1 MTTHIYNFLEK
12 SLANFSE
19 KTAFVEPFA
28 KERKEITYKDF
39 DLFSKKLASEILK
52 TLGNDNPTQA
62 PVLIILPKGID
73 CLISFFGVAL
83 SGNFYTLLDEKSPKE
98 RVEKVIEVLKPKLFI
113 TSKDLNFNLD
123 LPTLYTQDFESF
135 NIDESL
141 LKNAKEKHID
151 TNLLYVFFTS
161 GSTGIPKGVS
171 IAHKSVIDY
180 TFWVCETFKFD
191 ENEILANQAPFYF
204 DNSILDIFSS
214 VKSGATLH
222 LLPNHL
228 FAFPNK
234 ILECL
239 EKEKVSAIFWVPSV
253 LIYFANTNAVNA
265 STLKNLKKV
274 LFCGEIMPNK
284 QLNIW
289 RKHLSDTLFANLL
302 SDTLF
307 ANLYGPT
314 EITDVCSFYIVDREF
329 KDEELLPIG
338 KACKNTELLV
348 FDENMNL
355 INPKQIGI
363 KGELYVRGTSL
374 SLGYYNDKEKTK
386 QAFIQNPLHDN
397 YLDLLYKTGD
407 IVSYNEFGELL
418 CYGRADNQIKYMG
431 HRIELGE
438 IESVINSHVNI
449 KNSACIFKEDI
460 ICFYESEEEINF
472 KAFLKEKL
480 PSYMI
485 PKNFIKLDK
494 FKLNQNG
501 KIDRKVLK
509 ELV

>member
-1 MTTHIYNFLEK
+1 MITHIYNFLEK
-12 SLANFSE
+12 SLASFSD
-19 KTAFVEPFA
+19 KTAFIEPFA
-28 KERKEITYKDF
+28 KERKEITYKNF
-39 DLFSKKLASEILK
+39 DLFSKKVASEILRK
-52 TLGNDNPTQA
+52 LGNNNPIQS

-98 RVEKVIEVLKPKLFI
+98 RVEKVIEILKPKLFI
-113 TSKDLNFNLD
+113 TSKELKFDLA
-123 LPTLYTQDFESF
+123 LPTLYTEDFESF
-135 NIDESL
+135 NIDENL
-141 LKNAKEKHID
+141 IQVAKEKHID
-151 TNLLYVFFTS
+151 TNLLYVLFTS

-214 VKSGATLH
+214 IKAGATLH

-239 EKEKVSAIFWVPSV
+239 EKERVSAIFWVPSV
-253 LIYFANTNAVNA
+253 LIYFANTNAVKA
-265 STLKNLKKV
+265 SILKNLKKV
-274 LFCGEIMPNK
+274 LFAGEIMPNK

-289 RKHLSDTLFANLL
+289 RKHLP
-302 SDTLF
+302 DTLF

-314 EITDVCSFYIVDREF
+314 EITVDCSFYMVDREF

-338 KACKNTELLV
+338 KACKNIELLV

-374 SLGYYNDKEKTK
+374 SLGYYNDKEKTQK
-386 QAFIQNPLHDN
+386 AFIQNPLHDN

-407 IVSYNEFGELL
+407 IVAYNEQGELL

-438 IESVINSHVNI
+438 IESIINSHPQV
-449 KNSACIFKEDI
+449 KNSACIFKDKI
-460 ICFYESEEEINF
+460 ICFYESDEELDL
-472 KAFLKEKL
+472 KAFCKEKL
-480 PSYMI
+480 ISYMM
-485 PKNFIKLDK
+485 PSKLIKLDK
-494 FKLNQNG
+494 FQFNQNG
-501 KIDRKVLK
+501 KIDRKVLNEK
-509 ELV
+509 I

>member
-1 MTTHIYNFLEK
+1 MTTHIYDFLEK
-12 SLANFSE
+12 SLIKFSE
-19 KTAFVEPFA
+19 KTAFVEPFV

-141 LKNAKEKHID
+141 IKNAKEKHID
-151 TNLLYVFFTS
+151 TNLLYVLFTS

-180 TFWVCETFKFD
+180 AFHFCEAFEVD
-191 ENEILANQAPFYF
+191 ENEIIANQAPLYV
-204 DNSILDIFSS
+204 DASLPDILATIKPS
-214 VKSGATLH
+214 ATLH
-222 LLPNHL
+222 LIPNHL

-234 ILECL
+234 ILDYL
-239 EKEKVSAIFWVPSV
+239 EQEKITMIFWKPTV
-253 LIYFANTNAVNA
+253 LIYFIKDQDNLKNYP
-265 STLKNLKKV
+265 LKNLNKI
-274 LFCGEIMPNK
+274 LIGGEIMPIK

-289 RKHLSDTLFANLL
+289 RKHLPNALFANC
-302 SDTLF
+302 
-307 ANLYGPT
+307 YGPT
-314 EITDVCSFYIVDREF
+314 EITDVCCYYILDREF
-329 KDEELLPIG
+329 SENEILPIG
-338 KACKNTELLV
+338 KAYKNTELLV
-348 FDENMNL
+348 FDENMNF
-355 INPKQIGI
+355 ISPKQIGV
-363 KGELYVRGTSL
+363 KGELFVRGTSL

-418 CYGRADNQIKYMG
+418 CYGRNDNRIKFMG

-438 IESVINSHVNI
+438 IESVINSHSKI
-449 KNSACIFKEDI
+449 ILCACIFKEKI
-460 ICFYESEEEINF
+460 ICFYESDEELDF
-472 KAFLKEKL
+472 KAFLKDKL

-485 PKNFIKLDK
+485 PKHFIKIEK
-494 FKLNQNG
+494 FKLNQNS
-501 KIDRKVLK
+501 KIDRKALH
-509 ELV
+509 ELI

>member
-1 MTTHIYNFLEK
+1 MTIHIYNFLEK
-12 SLANFSE
+12 SLANFSN

-39 DLFSKKLASEILK
+39 DLFSKKVASEILRK
-52 TLGNDNPTQA
+52 LGNDNPTQS

-83 SGNFYTLLDEKSPKE
+83 SGNFYTLLNEKSPKE
-98 RVEKVIEVLKPKLFI
+98 RVEKVIEILKPKLFI
-113 TSKDLNFNLD
+113 TSKELKFDLA
-123 LPTLYTQDFESF
+123 LPTLYTEDFESF
-135 NIDESL
+135 NIDENL
-141 LKNAKEKHID
+141 IQIAKEKHID
-151 TNLLYVFFTS
+151 TNLLYVLFTS

-180 TFWVCETFKFD
+180 TFWMCETFKFD

-214 VKSGATLH
+214 VKAGATLH
-222 LLPNHL
+222 ILPNHL

-239 EKEKVSAIFWVPSV
+239 EKERVSAIFWVPSV
-253 LIYFANTNAVNA
+253 LIYFANTEALDNFN
-265 STLKNLKKV
+265 LINLKKV
-274 LFCGEIMPNK
+274 LFAGEIMPNK

-289 RKHLSDTLFANLL
+289 RKHLPN
-302 SDTLF
+302 TLF

-314 EITDVCSFYIVDREF
+314 EITVDCSFYIIDREF

-338 KACKNTELLV
+338 KACKNTEVLV
-348 FDENMNL
+348 FDKNMDL
-355 INPKQIGI
+355 INPKQIGT
-363 KGELYVRGTSL
+363 KGELYVRGTCL
-374 SLGYYNDKEKTK
+374 SLGYYNDKEKTQK
-386 QAFIQNPLHDN
+386 AFIQNPLHDN

-407 IVSYNEFGELL
+407 IVAYNERGELL

-438 IESVINSHVNI
+438 IESVINSHPKV
-449 KNSACIFKEDI
+449 KNSACIFKDKI
-460 ICFYESEEEINF
+460 ICFYEGDKELDLR
-472 KAFLKEKL
+472 AFCKERL
-480 PSYMI
+480 ASYMI
-485 PKNFIKLDK
+485 PNRFIQLKK
-494 FKLNQNG
+494 FQLNQNG
-501 KIDRKVLK
+501 KIDRKILNEK
-509 ELV
+509 I

>member
-1 MTTHIYNFLEK
+1 MITHIYDFLEK
-12 SLANFSE
+12 NLIKFS
-19 KTAFVEPFA
+19 KKIAFVEPFA

-180 TFWVCETFKFD
+180 AFHFCEAFEVD
-191 ENEILANQAPFYF
+191 ENEIIANQAPLYV
-204 DNSILDIFSS
+204 DASLPDILATIKPS
-214 VKSGATLH
+214 ATLH
-222 LLPNHL
+222 LIPNHL

-234 ILECL
+234 ILDYL
-239 EKEKVSAIFWVPSV
+239 EQEKITMIFWKPTV
-253 LIYFANTNAVNA
+253 LIYFIKDQDNLKNYP
-265 STLKNLKKV
+265 LKNLNKI
-274 LFCGEIMPNK
+274 LIGGEIMPIK

-289 RKHLSDTLFANLL
+289 RKHLPNALFANC
-302 SDTLF
+302 
-307 ANLYGPT
+307 YGPT
-314 EITDVCSFYIVDREF
+314 EITDVCCYYILDREF
-329 KDEELLPIG
+329 SENEILPIG
-338 KACKNTELLV
+338 KAYKNTELLV
-348 FDENMNL
+348 FDENMNF
-355 INPKQIGI
+355 ISPKQIGV
-363 KGELYVRGTSL
+363 KGELFVRGTSL

-418 CYGRADNQIKYMG
+418 CYGRNDNRIKFMG

-438 IESVINSHVNI
+438 IESVINSHSKI
-449 KNSACIFKEDI
+449 ILCACIFKEKI
-460 ICFYESEEEINF
+460 ICFYESDEELDF
-472 KAFLKEKL
+472 KAFLKDKL

-485 PKNFIKLDK
+485 PKHFIKIEK
-494 FKLNQNG
+494 FKLNQNN
-501 KIDRKVLK
+501 KIDRKALH
-509 ELV
+509 ELI

>member
-12 SLANFSE
+12 SLIKFSE
-19 KTAFVEPFA
+19 KTAFVEPFT

-52 TLGNDNPTQA
+52 TLKNDNPTQV

-141 LKNAKEKHID
+141 IKHAKEKHID

-171 IAHKSVIDY
+171 IAHRSVIDY
-180 TFWVCETFKFD
+180 AFHFCEAFEVD
-191 ENEILANQAPFYF
+191 ENEIIANQAPLYV
-204 DNSILDIFSS
+204 DASLPDILATIKPS
-214 VKSGATLH
+214 ATLH
-222 LLPNHL
+222 LIPNHL

-234 ILECL
+234 ILDYL
-239 EKEKVSAIFWVPSV
+239 EQEKITMIFWKPTV
-253 LIYFANTNAVNA
+253 LIYFIKDQDNLKNYP
-265 STLKNLKKV
+265 LKNLNKI
-274 LFCGEIMPNK
+274 LIGGEIMPIK

-289 RKHLSDTLFANLL
+289 RKHLPNALFANC
-302 SDTLF
+302 
-307 ANLYGPT
+307 YGPT
-314 EITDVCSFYIVDREF
+314 EITDVCCYYILDREF
-329 KDEELLPIG
+329 SENEILPIG
-338 KACKNTELLV
+338 KAYKNTELLV
-348 FDENMNL
+348 FDENMNF
-355 INPKQIGI
+355 ISPKQIGV
-363 KGELYVRGTSL
+363 KGELFVRGTSL
-374 SLGYYNDKEKTK
+374 SLGYYNDKEKSK

-418 CYGRADNQIKYMG
+418 CYGRNDNRIKFMG

-438 IESVINSHVNI
+438 IESVINSHSKI
-449 KNSACIFKEDI
+449 ILCACIFKEKI
-460 ICFYESEEEINF
+460 ICFYESDEELDF
-472 KAFLKEKL
+472 KAFLKDKL

-485 PKNFIKLDK
+485 PKNFIKIEK
-494 FKLNQNG
+494 FKLNQNS
-501 KIDRKVLK
+501 KIDRKALH
-509 ELV
+509 ELI

>member
-1 MTTHIYNFLEK
+1 MTTHIYDFLEK
-12 SLANFSE
+12 SLIKFSE

-52 TLGNDNPTQA
+52 TLKNDNPTQA

-113 TSKDLNFNLD
+113 TSKDLKFNLD

-141 LKNAKEKHID
+141 IKNAKEKHID
-151 TNLLYVFFTS
+151 TNLLYVLFTS

-180 TFWVCETFKFD
+180 AFHFCEAFEVD
-191 ENEILANQAPFYF
+191 ENEIIANQAPLYV
-204 DNSILDIFSS
+204 DASLPDILATIKPS
-214 VKSGATLH
+214 ATLH
-222 LLPNHL
+222 LIPNHL

-234 ILECL
+234 ILDYL
-239 EKEKVSAIFWVPSV
+239 EQEKITMIFWKPTV
-253 LIYFANTNAVNA
+253 LIYFIKDQDNLENYP
-265 STLKNLKKV
+265 LKNLNKI
-274 LFCGEIMPNK
+274 LIGGEIMPIK

-289 RKHLSDTLFANLL
+289 RKHLPNALFANC
-302 SDTLF
+302 
-307 ANLYGPT
+307 YGPT
-314 EITDVCSFYIVDREF
+314 EITDVCCYYILDREF
-329 KDEELLPIG
+329 SENEILPIG
-338 KACKNTELLV
+338 KAYKNTELLV
-348 FDENMNL
+348 FDENMNF
-355 INPKQIGI
+355 ISPKQIGV
-363 KGELYVRGTSL
+363 KGELFVRGTSL

-418 CYGRADNQIKYMG
+418 CYGRNDNRIKFMG

-438 IESVINSHVNI
+438 IESVINSHSKI
-449 KNSACIFKEDI
+449 ILCACIFKEKI
-460 ICFYESEEEINF
+460 ICFYESDEELDF
-472 KAFLKEKL
+472 KAFLKDKL

-485 PKNFIKLDK
+485 PKHFIKIEK
-494 FKLNQNG
+494 FKLNQNS
-501 KIDRKVLK
+501 KIDRKALH
-509 ELV
+509 ELI

>member
-1 MTTHIYNFLEK
+1 MTTHIYDFLEK
-12 SLANFSE
+12 SLIKFSE

-52 TLGNDNPTQA
+52 TLKNDNPTQA

-113 TSKDLNFNLD
+113 TSKDLKFNLD

-141 LKNAKEKHID
+141 IKNAKEKHID
-151 TNLLYVFFTS
+151 ANLLYVLFTS

-180 TFWVCETFKFD
+180 AFHFCEAFEVD
-191 ENEILANQAPFYF
+191 ENEIIANQAPLYV
-204 DNSILDIFSS
+204 DASLPDILATIKPS
-214 VKSGATLH
+214 ATLH
-222 LLPNHL
+222 LIPNHL

-234 ILECL
+234 ILDYL
-239 EKEKVSAIFWVPSV
+239 EQEKITMIFWKPTV
-253 LIYFANTNAVNA
+253 LIYFIKDQDNLKNYP
-265 STLKNLKKV
+265 LKNLNKI
-274 LFCGEIMPNK
+274 LIGGEIMPIK

-289 RKHLSDTLFANLL
+289 RKHLPNALFANC
-302 SDTLF
+302 
-307 ANLYGPT
+307 YGPT
-314 EITDVCSFYIVDREF
+314 EITDVCCYYILDREF
-329 KDEELLPIG
+329 SENEILPIG
-338 KACKNTELLV
+338 KAYKNTELLV
-348 FDENMNL
+348 FDENMNF
-355 INPKQIGI
+355 ISPKQIGI
-363 KGELYVRGTSL
+363 KGELFVRGTSL

-418 CYGRADNQIKYMG
+418 CYGRNDNRIKFMG

-438 IESVINSHVNI
+438 IESVINSHSKI
-449 KNSACIFKEDI
+449 ILCACIFKEKI
-460 ICFYESEEEINF
+460 ICFYESDEELDF
-472 KAFLKEKL
+472 KAFLKDKL

-485 PKNFIKLDK
+485 PKHFIKIEK
-494 FKLNQNG
+494 FKLNQNS
-501 KIDRKVLK
+501 KIDRKALH
-509 ELV
+509 ELI

>member
-1 MTTHIYNFLEK
+1 MITHIYDFLEK
-12 SLANFSE
+12 SLIKFSE

-52 TLGNDNPTQA
+52 TLKNNKPTQA

-180 TFWVCETFKFD
+180 AFHFCEAFEVD
-191 ENEILANQAPFYF
+191 ENEIIANQAPLYV
-204 DNSILDIFSS
+204 DASLPDILATIKPS
-214 VKSGATLH
+214 ATLH
-222 LLPNHL
+222 LIPNHL

-234 ILECL
+234 ILDYL
-239 EKEKVSAIFWVPSV
+239 EQEKITMIFWKPTV
-253 LIYFANTNAVNA
+253 LIYFIKDQDNLKNYP
-265 STLKNLKKV
+265 LKNLNKI
-274 LFCGEIMPNK
+274 LIGGEIMPIK

-289 RKHLSDTLFANLL
+289 RKHLPNALFANC
-302 SDTLF
+302 
-307 ANLYGPT
+307 YGPT
-314 EITDVCSFYIVDREF
+314 EITDVCCYYILDREF
-329 KDEELLPIG
+329 SENEILPIG
-338 KACKNTELLV
+338 KAYKNTELLV
-348 FDENMNL
+348 FDENMNF
-355 INPKQIGI
+355 ISPKQIGV
-363 KGELYVRGTSL
+363 KGELFVRGTSL
-374 SLGYYNDKEKTK
+374 SLGYYNDKEKSK

-418 CYGRADNQIKYMG
+418 CYGRNDNRIKFMG

-438 IESVINSHVNI
+438 IESVINSHSKI
-449 KNSACIFKEDI
+449 ILCACIFKEKI
-460 ICFYESEEEINF
+460 ICFYESDEELDF
-472 KAFLKEKL
+472 KAFLKDKL

-485 PKNFIKLDK
+485 PKNFIKIEK
-494 FKLNQNG
+494 FKLNQNS
-501 KIDRKVLK
+501 KIDRKALH
-509 ELV
+509 ELI

>member
-12 SLANFSE
+12 SLIKFSE

-52 TLGNDNPTQA
+52 TLKNDNPTQV

-171 IAHKSVIDY
+171 IAHRSVIDY
-180 TFWVCETFKFD
+180 AFHFCEAFEVD
-191 ENEILANQAPFYF
+191 ENEIIANQAPLYV
-204 DNSILDIFSS
+204 DASLPDILATIKPS
-214 VKSGATLH
+214 ATLH
-222 LLPNHL
+222 LIPNHL

-234 ILECL
+234 ILDYL
-239 EKEKVSAIFWVPSV
+239 EQEKITMIFWKPTV
-253 LIYFANTNAVNA
+253 LIYFIKDQDNLKNYP
-265 STLKNLKKV
+265 LKNLNKI
-274 LFCGEIMPNK
+274 LIGGEIMPIK

-289 RKHLSDTLFANLL
+289 RKHLPNALFANC
-302 SDTLF
+302 
-307 ANLYGPT
+307 YGPT
-314 EITDVCSFYIVDREF
+314 EITDVCCYYILDREF
-329 KDEELLPIG
+329 SENEILPIG
-338 KACKNTELLV
+338 KAYKNTELLV
-348 FDENMNL
+348 FDENMNF
-355 INPKQIGI
+355 ISPKQIGV
-363 KGELYVRGTSL
+363 KGELFVRGTSL
-374 SLGYYNDKEKTK
+374 SLGYYNDKEKSK

-418 CYGRADNQIKYMG
+418 CYGRNDNRIKFMG

-438 IESVINSHVNI
+438 IESVINSHSKI
-449 KNSACIFKEDI
+449 ILCACIFKEKI
-460 ICFYESEEEINF
+460 ICFYESDEELDF
-472 KAFLKEKL
+472 KAFLKDKL

-485 PKNFIKLDK
+485 PKNFIKIEK
-494 FKLNQNG
+494 FKLNQNS
-501 KIDRKVLK
+501 KIDRKALH
-509 ELV
+509 ELI